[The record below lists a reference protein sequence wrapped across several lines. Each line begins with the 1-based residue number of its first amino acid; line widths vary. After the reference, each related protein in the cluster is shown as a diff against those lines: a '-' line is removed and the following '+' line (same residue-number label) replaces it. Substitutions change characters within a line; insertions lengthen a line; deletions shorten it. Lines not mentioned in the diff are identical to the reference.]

1 MVGGGARPNCLWPE
15 LFVGAKGGSSLRFVI
30 AFSCR
35 ARGPG
40 KGQRL
45 KDVNSQIAMTELDS
59 LLKFTPDIGPV
70 TEMCHA
76 SFN

>member
-1 MVGGGARPNCLWPE
+1 MVGGGAGPNCLWSE
-15 LFVGAKGGSSLRFVI
+15 LFVGAKGGSSLCFVI

-35 ARGPG
+35 TRGPG

-45 KDVNSQIAMTELDS
+45 KDINSQIATTELDS

-70 TEMCHA
+70 TKMCHA